1 MVSSTLKILNYNIW
15 IAELE
20 RDKRMEALGELIQ
33 LHSPN
38 VICFQEV
45 TPYVYDIFRVSSWW
59 DMYNHCSISCE
70 EAKTRKHFCMMLSK
84 LPVKSFSYKPFS
96 NSKRGRQLCVAE
108 IEVEREKL
116 LIVATS
122 HLEFPSSSPHE
133 WVNSEIRVSQA
144 KEAINLLKK
153 FPNVV
158 FCGDMNWIDDLDGPF
173 PLPDGWIDAWTKLR
187 PGENGW
193 TYDTASNLML
203 CANFPVQRRLDR
215 FVCNL
220 FDFKLSA
227 VDMIGTEAI
236 PGVSYLKEKWAER
249 VHKLV
254 LPVWPSDHY
263 GLVLKINSQ

>member
-1 MVSSTLKILNYNIW
+1 M
-15 IAELE
+15 
-20 RDKRMEALGELIQ
+20 
-33 LHSPN
+33 
-38 VICFQEV
+38 
-45 TPYVYDIFRVSSWW
+45 
-59 DMYNHCSISCE
+59 
-70 EAKTRKHFCMMLSK
+70 
-84 LPVKSFSYKPFS
+84 
-96 NSKRGRQLCVAE
+96 AE

-122 HLEFPSSSPHE
+122 HLEFPSK
-133 WVNSEIRVSQA
+133 VVMNGMNSEIRVSQA

-173 PLPDGWIDAWTKLR
+173 PLPDRWIDAWTKLR
-187 PGENGW
+187 PEENGW

-203 CANFPVQRRLDR
+203 CANFPVQMRLDM

-227 VDMIGTEAI
+227 IDMIGTEAI

-254 LPVWPSDHY
+254 LPVWPTDHY